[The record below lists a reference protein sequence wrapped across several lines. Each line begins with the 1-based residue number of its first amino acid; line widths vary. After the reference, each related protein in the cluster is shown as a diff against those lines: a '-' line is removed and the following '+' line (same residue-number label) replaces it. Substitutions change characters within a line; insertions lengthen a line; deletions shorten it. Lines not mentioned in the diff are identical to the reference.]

1 MGAKISQE
9 GKAIREAIRR
19 MWANGIVNNISTE
32 AVILSVKKYT
42 GLNVTK
48 SQIHKVK
55 SCPSFH
61 LEWKNKKEEM
71 QAPKKVNR
79 REQAMLESRNDQ
91 EAQIAVAQVKGE
103 TIQVTMTRKEAW
115 AVIRAVEY
123 FLAEGKV
130 LVDETDRGPSS
141 WAAGRMFA
149 LLLNSK
155 KENPDV

>member
-1 MGAKISQE
+1 MAAKMTDH

-19 MWANGIVNNISTE
+19 MWVNGIVTNISTE
-32 AVILSVKKYT
+32 DVIKSVKKHT
-42 GLNVTK
+42 GLDVTTNNVRSIK
-48 SQIHKVK
+48 NSPAFNAEWRKVK
-55 SCPSFH
+55 EKANQKILS
-61 LEWKNKKEEM
+61 
-71 QAPKKVNR
+71 R
-79 REQAMLESRNDQ
+79 REQAMEESRNDQ
-91 EAQIAVAQVKGE
+91 ATQVAVDKIKGE